1 MKTPK
6 QTYFILCLV
15 TTISLGLVP
24 LFSTFEGVSFFLL
37 SLLLL
42 ISGFARSSLMVPYL
56 VVSEYFEASGKDKN
70 SIQFWLSSVG
80 LGEIAGLVGMWVLFK
95 FFNWKVSF
103 LIAVLVFLLLAV
115 AMNLLTK

>member
-6 QTYFILCLV
+6 KTYFILCIIA
-15 TTISLGLVP
+15 TISFGLVP
-24 LFSTFEGVSFFLL
+24 LFSTFEGVSYFLL
-37 SLLLL
+37 SILLL

-56 VVSEYFEASGKDKN
+56 VVCQYFEASGKDKN
-70 SIQFWLSSVG
+70 SIQFWLSS
-80 LGEIAGLVGMWVLFK
+80 LSFGEIVGMMGMWILFK

-103 LIAVLVFLLLAV
+103 LVAVLVFLLLAV